1 MRGHMTLGDG
11 PFNCS
16 VMMGTVD
23 NTETFYADFYADD
36 YPIEIVTNRSVLLQ
50 VKDNSDSS
58 VISII
63 MTANQ
68 AKAIVKGLKMQIKR
82 CGR

>member
-1 MRGHMTLGDG
+1 MRGRMTLGDK
-11 PFNCS
+11 PFDCS

-23 NTETFYADFYADD
+23 NIENYYYANDE
-36 YPIEIVTNRSVLLQ
+36 PIEIITNRSVLFQ

-58 VISII
+58 TISII
-63 MTANQ
+63 MTASQ
-68 AKAIVKGLKMQIKR
+68 AKSLVKGLKMQIKR